1 MAARYQIGIDW
12 GTHSSKICVAD
23 HKGKY
28 LPPVLMSSDLLR
40 DGERLVFSPKVSSA
54 QDKDN
59 FVRRLKGDLIQH
71 IGRIQFW
78 GRDDRPDS
86 GTSLGEA
93 VVFSLVCLLAEG
105 NRMLAKMKALDGLD
119 QTEVGFSFP
128 NWLAEESRQASE
140 AAQSFCD
147 AVKAAIHIVSA
158 HPMDELP
165 TPGKAFSIHT
175 LKEWT
180 SSARGATQLD
190 QDRPLS
196 IEEANTRTF
205 RFGTA
210 GPEWRFI
217 VESGAAGLP
226 YLRAMKIN
234 NRPGV
239 AGLAKLLV
247 IDVGAG
253 STDVGYMLKTSNVK
267 TGAPTF
273 YYFHPASTFAE
284 AGNALTEELRKHYR
298 AQNRPISWA
307 EAEAQKVS
315 RSAWHKLP
323 FVQLWIRHICDHVAQ
338 YMAGVPDQRWLPFP
352 VELQVVVTGGSGLV
366 PGLKDELHTAVTKA
380 LEGRGFHRQTCEA
393 VRVVDK
399 YEPRFN
405 LESEAEVAR
414 MAVCFGAA
422 DPDKPGFR
430 YTAKMDP
437 PTRTPVRFKGPGWV

>member
-1 MAARYQIGIDW
+1 
-12 GTHSSKICVAD
+12 
-23 HKGKY
+23 
-28 LPPVLMSSDLLR
+28 MSSDLLH
-40 DGERLVFSPKVSSA
+40 DGGCLVFSPKASSV

-59 FVRRLKGDLIQH
+59 LIRRLKGDLIQH
-71 IGRIQFW
+71 IGRIPFW

-105 NRMLAKMKALDGLD
+105 NRMLAKVKAQPGPD

-140 AAQSFCD
+140 AAQNFSD
-147 AVKAAIHIVSA
+147 AVTVAIHIVSA
-158 HPMDELP
+158 HPIDELP
-165 TPGKAFSIHT
+165 VRGKAFSIQT

-180 SSARGATQLD
+180 SASRAATQSD
-190 QDRPLS
+190 QRRLLS
-196 IEEANTRTF
+196 IEEANTRIFTF
-205 RFGTA
+205 GA
-210 GPEWRFI
+210 NVPEWRFI

-226 YLRAMKIN
+226 YLRAMKLKD
-234 NRPGV
+234 RRGV

-253 STDVGYMLKTSNVK
+253 STDVGYMLKTSNIR
-267 TGAPTF
+267 TGAATF

-298 AQNRPISWA
+298 AQNKPISWA

-338 YMAGVPDQRWLPFP
+338 YVAGVPDQRWLPLP

-366 PGLKDELHTAVTKA
+366 PGLKDQLHTAVTES
-380 LEGRGFHRQTCEA
+380 LNGRHFDRQTCDA
-393 VRVVDK
+393 VRVVDR

-437 PTRTPVRFKGPGWV
+437 PARTSVRIKPGWV